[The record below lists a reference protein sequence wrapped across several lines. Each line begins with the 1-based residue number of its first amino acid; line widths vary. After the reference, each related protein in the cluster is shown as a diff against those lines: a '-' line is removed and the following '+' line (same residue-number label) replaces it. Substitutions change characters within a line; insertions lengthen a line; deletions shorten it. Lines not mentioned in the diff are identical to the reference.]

1 MFGPLRALGDKRSS
15 DRDARPAIWVGAK
28 PEAARYLTDGTN
40 LYRVVD
46 ALRGSRGH
54 AVVGVEDCRSLELIL
69 LPADELRALRLRP
82 VRPAAA
88 S

>member
-1 MFGPLRALGDKRSS
+1 MFGRLRALGPKRSGA
-15 DRDARPAIWVGAK
+15 RDAPPAGRVER
-28 PEAARYLTDGTN
+28 EASRYLTDGIN

-46 ALRGSRGH
+46 ALRGSHGH

-82 VRPAAA
+82 VRRAAA

>member
-1 MFGPLRALGDKRSS
+1 MFGPFRAFAAKRRGA
-15 DRDARPAIWVGAK
+15 RDAPPPLQVGVER
-28 PEAARYLTDGTN
+28 EAGRYLTDGIN

-54 AVVGVEDCRSLELIL
+54 PVVGVEDCRSLELIL
-69 LPADELRALRLRP
+69 LPADEFRALRLRL

-88 S
+88 T